1 MTGLTFLA
9 ALLPSALLLIYFIK
23 KDRFPEPTHLLVKTF
38 LFGVVSVVPI
48 VILENC
54 ILTAV
59 LPLSGTALKP
69 LLTAFVVAG
78 FSEELFKFLILH
90 FFCAK
95 KRDFDEPMDAVVY
108 GVVASLG
115 FACLENVLYVMNG
128 GMWVAVVRSIT
139 AVPAHAAMGALMGY
153 FYARQ
158 HFGEAQRAR
167 LMSKA
172 LWVPILAHGIYDVFP
187 MCISDGVVHP
197 TEDVAL
203 TLILMS
209 AWVAFI
215 VWLFWSAVAISN
227 EMRNTQS
234 AR

>member
-9 ALLPSALLLIYFIK
+9 ALLPSALLLIYFVK

-48 VILENC
+48 VILELVFL
-54 ILTAV
+54 IAT

-69 LLTAFVVAG
+69 ILTAFLVAG
-78 FSEELFKFLILH
+78 FCEELFKFLILH
-90 FFCAK
+90 LYCAK

-128 GMWVAVVRSIT
+128 GMWIAVARSIT
-139 AVPAHAAMGALMGY
+139 AVPAHAAIGALMGY
-153 FYARQ
+153 FYAQQ
-158 HFGEAQRAR
+158 HFGEARRAR
-167 LMSKA
+167 VMSKA
-172 LWVPILAHGIYDVFP
+172 LWVPIVAHGIYDVFP
-187 MCISDGVVHP
+187 MCISDEIVHP

-203 TLILMS
+203 MVGLMS
-209 AWVAFI
+209 VWVAFI
-215 VWLFWSAVAISN
+215 IWLFWSAVAISN
-227 EMRNTQS
+227 EMRKKQFS
-234 AR
+234 R